1 MVSYRIKIMVLGGM
15 QTNCYLLY
23 REDTKEAVVV
33 DPADEADT
41 IDRKISELSLEPKAI
56 MLTHGHFD
64 HIQAVKDVRER
75 YGIPVIGHENAEEIL
90 NNPRENLS
98 SVFGGAITV
107 GMDQTVT
114 DGQILKLAGFEF
126 QVLHTPGHTRDSVC
140 YYLPQEGILFSG
152 DTLFAGSIG
161 RTDFPGGST
170 SQMMHSLREILLKLP
185 KKVEVYPGHGE
196 QTTIEYELEH
206 NPFV

>member
-23 REDTKEAVVV
+23 HEDTKEAVIV

-41 IDRKISELSLEPKAI
+41 INRKISELSLEPKAI
-56 MLTHGHFD
+56 LLTHGHFD
-64 HIQAVKDVRER
+64 HIQAVEDVSKR
-75 YGIPVIGHENAEEIL
+75 YKIPVIGHENAEEIL
-90 NNPRENLS
+90 SNPRENLS
-98 SVFGGAITV
+98 SVFGAAITV

-114 DGQILKLAGFEF
+114 DGQTLKLAGFEI

-140 YYLPQEGILFSG
+140 YYLPQEGVLFSG
-152 DTLFAGSIG
+152 DTLFAGSVG
-161 RTDFPGGST
+161 RTDFPGGSA

-185 KKVEVYPGHGE
+185 KQVEVYPGHGE
-196 QTTIEYELEH
+196 QTTIEYEFEH